1 MQVEAGKMFVQR
13 NVANM
18 VVNTDTNLL
27 SALQYGVSYLKVK
40 HIIVCGHYEC
50 GGVKAAEAAN
60 DFEAPLEL
68 WLRNIRDVYAKHRQ
82 ELDAIENADARHR
95 RLVDLNV
102 IQQCIN
108 VFKAGEVQK
117 RRAQVYEES
126 EQSDISP
133 LVHAMVFDPKSG
145 DLKRLDVNF
154 DDYADELSNVY
165 GLHVVWKSNMKDQ
178 FCAVYLFWKIEHSR
192 IQ

>member
-1 MQVEAGKMFVQR
+1 MFVQR

-165 GLHVVWKSNMKDQ
+165 GLHVV
-178 FCAVYLFWKIEHSR
+178 
-192 IQ
+192 